1 MDRNKNLRL
10 ALPSSGNLYEP
21 SLNFLK
27 ASGLNVSRINSR
39 RYTATI
45 PSMKNVEVIFQRVS
59 DITRTIEDGLAD
71 LGIV

>member
-45 PSMKNVEVIFQRVS
+45 PSMKNVEVIPQGKERDNPGGGRGRRRS
-59 DITRTIEDGLAD
+59 G
-71 LGIV
+71 